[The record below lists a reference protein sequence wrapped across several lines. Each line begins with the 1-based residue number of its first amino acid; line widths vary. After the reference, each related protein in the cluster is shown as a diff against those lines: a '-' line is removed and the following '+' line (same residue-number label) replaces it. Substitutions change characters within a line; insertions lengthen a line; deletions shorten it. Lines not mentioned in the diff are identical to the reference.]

1 GTSTALLGV
10 MVTLITFLLT
20 ILQSKSDILEK
31 IDNIFLPSSNGVVFL
46 LTAPIF
52 VAISAMMIVFMRKWL
67 LAKQEYYN
75 YTSARSAMR
84 NEALK
89 EKFKEMKSGY
99 DPDKKNDNL
108 PPHEN

>member
-1 GTSTALLGV
+1 
-10 MVTLITFLLT
+10 LLT

-52 VAISAMMIVFMRKWL
+52 VALSAMMIVFMRKWL
-67 LAKQEYYN
+67 LAKQEFYN
-75 YTSARSAMR
+75 DTSVRSAMK

-89 EKFKEMKSGY
+89 TKFKTEIKSGY
-99 DPDKKNDNL
+99 APDKKNDNL
-108 PPHEN
+108 PPRED